1 MPEAISILDIIKRG
15 GYEASII
22 TTFNAHLP
30 FYEEVVLR
38 KLASAG
44 CRHNVVLMD
53 KGQCAQAW
61 HSESSR
67 PHLAGFAYTLIP
79 VGVSGA
85 FHPKVCILA
94 GPKKA
99 AILIGSHN
107 LTLSGFGY
115 NQEVTNWIE
124 VTGTKDTEGAALLKA
139 TWAMLS
145 RWIEV
150 ERPNLAEEVLES
162 ARALSNFISPLITN
176 AGESRGAQA
185 LAQDPGSPPLLEQ
198 IQTNI
203 PADVRRIAVVGAFF
217 DQDLAFIRAL
227 HQQWPSAEIVVGID
241 PGTVCLPGKP
251 DTAIARYVDVRSL
264 WAEKHGYLHA
274 KVIFFDNGAANGAVL
289 VSGSANP
296 SRPAWLAPNG
306 YSNVEAVLLRIGKE
320 AHHAASEM
328 GLFDVFT
335 QPAIESAELSAIAI
349 RSKTEDSQNDTPSN
363 PVWSAIALTGT
374 GELRVQCAAQPEGAC
389 RAVLLDQNETE
400 LEAFDDVTASAGVI
414 CITPSCAPLRIRSCL
429 IYVGDSVLARAIVS
443 HPEQLTASS
452 RSSRQHQIRSA
463 LGALGSS
470 EGDISKVIAT
480 VERVIFADDSIRE
493 IEAAIHEHK
502 ERQSRGTAS
511 TSLETLAVSIND
523 MPKAKKKI
531 KLLKSGD
538 LAYLIDVLLRRLSDG
553 LEHNTEERD
562 KRGRS
567 EEEQVGQDDEDTPQT
582 PEIALNDLTIAK
594 AVASKARALTQKMVK
609 QFATTQKDTAQRSGI
624 VIQLIAVLA
633 LLRELRHL
641 DKTKR
646 WRQTGQSL
654 AEERDRRY
662 LFDHCLGFLLSSR
675 TGSLHVVDGATG
687 ENSEETTELIVLLL
701 WLAWDLGLELTEEI
715 GRLWDDA
722 EKRQALQTN
731 GFFLKLLPTLV
742 KDAAAQQ
749 AFEESIAKTVR
760 PTPAAQQR
768 ANRWLERH
776 LSFGKCWANGFTRAG
791 KIKAGGYCIVPGV
804 IDEPRIVLGS
814 PSNTVSV
821 WDFSGER
828 GFMRE
833 RVSAVLPA

>member
-1 MPEAISILDIIKRG
+1 MPEAISIFDIIKRG

-67 PHLAGFAYTLIP
+67 PHLAGFAYTLLP
-79 VGVSGA
+79 VAVSGA

-124 VTGTKDTEGAALLKA
+124 VTGPKDTEGAALLKT

-145 RWIEV
+145 RWIEL
-150 ERPNLAEEVLES
+150 ERPNLAEEILES
-162 ARALSNFISPLITN
+162 ALALSNFISPLIAN
-176 AGESRGAQA
+176 AGESLGAQA
-185 LAQDPGSPPLLEQ
+185 LSQEPGRPPLLEQ
-198 IQTNI
+198 IHPYA
-203 PADVRRIAVVGAFF
+203 PADVQRIAVVGAFF
-217 DQDLAFIRAL
+217 DHDLVFIRAL
-227 HQQWPSAEIVVGID
+227 HQQWPTAEIVVGID
-241 PGTVCLPGKP
+241 PGTVCLPGNP
-251 DTAIARYVDVRSL
+251 DTTIARYVDVRSL
-264 WAEKHGYLHA
+264 WADKHGYLHA
-274 KVIFFDNGAANGAVL
+274 KVFLFDNGAVSNAVL
-289 VSGSANP
+289 ISGSANP
-296 SRPAWLAPNG
+296 SRPAWLAQNG
-306 YSNVEAVLLRIGKE
+306 HSNVEAVLLRVGKE
-320 AHHAASEM
+320 AHHAAAEM
-328 GLFDVFT
+328 GLFDVFG
-335 QPAIESAELSAIAI
+335 QPTIEPAELSAISI
-349 RSKTEDSQNDTPSN
+349 RSKTEESKNDTPSN
-363 PVWSAIALTGT
+363 PVWSAITLAET
-374 GELRVQCAAQPEGAC
+374 GELRIQCAAQPTGAS
-389 RAVLLDQNETE
+389 RVVLLDQNETE
-400 LEAFDDVTASAGVI
+400 LEAFDNVITGAGAI
-414 CITPSCAPLRIRSCL
+414 CIRPSCAHLRIRSCL

-443 HPEQLTASS
+443 HPEQLSTSS

-567 EEEQVGQDDEDTPQT
+567 EEEQVGQDDEDTQQT
-582 PEIALNDLTIAK
+582 PETTLNDLTIAK
-594 AVASKARALTQKMVK
+594 AVASKARALTRKMVE
-609 QFATTQKDTAQRSGI
+609 QFATSQKDTAQRSST

-675 TGSLHVVDGATG
+675 TGSLRVIDGATG

-701 WLAWDLGLELTEEI
+701 WLAWDLGLELTEQV
-715 GRLWDDA
+715 GQLWDDA
-722 EKRQALQTN
+722 EQWPALKAN
-731 GFFLKLLPTLV
+731 GFFLKLLPALV
-742 KDAAAQQ
+742 EDTAAQQ

-768 ANRWLERH
+768 ASRWIERH
-776 LSFGKCWANGFTRAG
+776 LSFGKRWANGFVTAE
-791 KIKAGGYCIVPGV
+791 KIKVGGYCFVPGV
-804 IDEPRIVLGS
+804 IDEPRIVLGA
-814 PSNTVSV
+814 PGATVSV
-821 WDFSGER
+821 WDFGREI
-828 GFMRE
+828 GFARD
-833 RVSAVLPA
+833 RVVAVLPS